1 MIQKSTSKANK
12 AKLRHL
18 VDIRDCIEYMQERV
32 RLADLA
38 EVAVIEKNLSYAK
51 KKEEELCKQIGYG
64 DSINLSTTSQH
75 LEGKA

>member
-1 MIQKSTSKANK
+1 MRAVERRR
-12 AKLRHL
+12 KLRHL

-51 KKEEELCKQIGYG
+51 RKEEELCKQIGYG
-64 DSINLSTTSQH
+64 DSINLSETLQK
-75 LEGKA
+75 EEA

>member
-1 MIQKSTSKANK
+1 MRAVERRR
-12 AKLRHL
+12 KLRHL

-38 EVAVIEKNLSYAK
+38 EVAVIEKNLFYAR

-64 DSINLSTTSQH
+64 DSTSLSTTSQQ
-75 LEGKA
+75 LGGKI

>member
-1 MIQKSTSKANK
+1 MKAVERRK
-12 AKLRHL
+12 KLRHL

-51 KKEEELCKQIGYG
+51 RKEEDLCKQIGYG
-64 DSINLSTTSQH
+64 DSINSSDKLQET
-75 LEGKA
+75 L